1 MGGNRAQII
10 QRVTG
15 TIPIVTLSAA
25 ELVTSGVV
33 ASLARPGGTITG
45 MQSYSPEL
53 QGKRLQILKELMPK
67 LSRVAVLRRAA
78 WHPGMLAAY
87 QQPADSAAQKLGL
100 RLHYVVFQTSDE
112 LPGAFAGLVAERAGA
127 IVIWVEPGITL
138 HVREIPDLAARHR
151 LPTIAEGPTWLDG
164 GALVA
169 YGSNQ
174 EDLWRQAATHVVR
187 ILKGARPGD
196 LPIGQPTTFEMT
208 INMKT
213 AKTLGL
219 TPPPSL
225 LQRAD
230 RIIE

>member
-1 MGGNRAQII
+1 MFEHREFAYAARFVESDLLAVAEGLVRLNVDVIVLVGGNRAQII

-45 MQSYSPEL
+45 VQSYSPEL

-67 LSRVAVLRRAA
+67 LSRVAMLRRAA

-112 LPGAFAGLVAERAGA
+112 LPGAFAGMVAERAGA
-127 IVIWVEPGITL
+127 IVVWVEPGITL
-138 HVREIPDLAARHR
+138 HVREILDLAARHR
-151 LPTIAEGPTWLDG
+151 LPTMAEGPTWLDG
-164 GALVA
+164 GALSPMA
-169 YGSNQ
+169 PT
-174 EDLWRQAATHVVR
+174 RR
-187 ILKGARPGD
+187 ICGDKPRP
-196 LPIGQPTTFEMT
+196 TW
-208 INMKT
+208 T
-213 AKTLGL
+213 AF
-219 TPPPSL
+219 
-225 LQRAD
+225 
-230 RIIE
+230 